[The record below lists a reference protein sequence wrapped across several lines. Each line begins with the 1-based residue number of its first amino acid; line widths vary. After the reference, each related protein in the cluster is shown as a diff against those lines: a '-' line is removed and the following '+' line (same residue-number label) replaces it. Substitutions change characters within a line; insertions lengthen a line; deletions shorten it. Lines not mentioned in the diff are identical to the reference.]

1 MGVFLMSVAKSGAL
15 AGAAVALGISFAG
28 LPVTGIAAAD
38 SADTAASQGSDAGST
53 TGSTTGSATSS
64 KGQRQ
69 GGKARTGASARAASP
84 TDTANSALESSDSA
98 ASSVGSSLRSAAS
111 DAAGS
116 ASSASRG
123 SVSNSRSAHR
133 SRPGPAAGLPGGDSP
148 VAGTAD
154 VETPAGSPGEQQT
167 AAVDTVSDSNVGTDV
182 VSGAEATDSQAR
194 PVAAATSARVAAFR
208 VASASAVTDIFS
220 GILGSIQGFFEGAL
234 LLVRRAFFN
243 QAPTVDP
250 VQLTGQSEGLI
261 TGTIGAVDP
270 EGEGISYSLVQAP
283 LYGTVAI
290 ASDGTY
296 TYTPGDGFDGVDAFT
311 VAAADDGLFHFN
323 LLNPLRGPST
333 QAVVSVTQGESGARV
348 NFNFIYGT
356 GSQYWSQSARS
367 ALQTTAI
374 LLSSYFVVDAPV
386 TVTYDV
392 TGEYSP
398 LTSTL
403 ATAGSDLVSTD
414 PGFYQTVVQN
424 KILNGVDSNGAAADG
439 VITWNFGNA
448 WAFGNSV
455 SNSQY
460 DFQSTAMHELL
471 HTLGFL
477 SNVDSAGSNSGDN
490 WTQFDSFVVTSNG
503 TNAIGNDYKW
513 KTAFNSNLTGSNGG
527 LYFGG
532 PNAVAAYGGLV
543 PLYTP
548 NPWQSG
554 SSMSHLDDSTFTGND
569 EQLMN
574 AISDTGLG
582 VRELSEVELGI
593 LQDLGYTIAPH
604 SISAFLFFGL
614 LLIRRRKVSIAS

>member
-1 MGVFLMSVAKSGAL
+1 MGVFLMSVAKGGAL

-28 LPVTGIAAAD
+28 LPVIGIAAAD
-38 SADTAASQGSDAGST
+38 SADTAASQGSEAGAATGAT
-53 TGSTTGSATSS
+53 TGSTTSS

-84 TDTANSALESSDSA
+84 TDTATSAQDTSDSA
-98 ASSVGSSLRSAAS
+98 ASAVGSSLRSAAS

-116 ASSASRG
+116 APSASRG
-123 SVSNSRSAHR
+123 SISNPRSAHR
-133 SRPGPAAGLPGGDSP
+133 SRPGPAAGQPHGDSP
-148 VAGTAD
+148 VIGPAD
-154 VETPAGSPGEQQT
+154 VETPAGSPDEQQT
-167 AAVDTVSDSNVGTDV
+167 AAVDTVADSNVGADV

-194 PVAAATSARVAAFR
+194 PVAAATSARLAAFH

-311 VAAADDGLFHFN
+311 VAAADDGPFHFN
-323 LLNPLRGPST
+323 LLNPFRGPST

-374 LLSSYFVVDAPV
+374 LLSSYFVVDSPV

-477 SNVDSAGSNSGDN
+477 SNVDSAGSNGGDN

-513 KTAFNSNLTGSNGG
+513 KTAFNPNLTGSNGG

-532 PNAVAAYGGLV
+532 PNAVAAYGGPV

-554 SSMSHLDDSTFTGND
+554 SSMSHLDDSTFTGNN

-574 AISDTGLG
+574 AVSDTGLG

-604 SISAFLFFGL
+604 SVSAFLFFGL
-614 LLIRRRKVSIAS
+614 LLIRRRRVSIAS

>member
-28 LPVTGIAAAD
+28 LPVIGIAAAD
-38 SADTAASQGSDAGST
+38 SADTSASQGSDAGST
-53 TGSTTGSATSS
+53 TASTTGSTTSS

-69 GGKARTGASARAASP
+69 AGKARTGSSARAASP
-84 TDTANSALESSDSA
+84 TDTATSAQEIADSA

-111 DAAGS
+111 EAAGS
-116 ASSASRG
+116 GPSASRG
-123 SVSNSRSAHR
+123 SVSSSRSAHR
-133 SRPGPAAGLPGGDSP
+133 SRPGPAAGQPGGNSP
-148 VAGTAD
+148 VAESAD
-154 VETPAGSPGEQQT
+154 VETPAGAPDGQQT
-167 AAVDTVSDSNVGTDV
+167 AAVDTVADSNVGADV
-182 VSGAEATDSQAR
+182 VSGAAATDSQAR
-194 PVAAATSARVAAFR
+194 PVAAATSARMAAFR

-270 EGEGISYSLVQAP
+270 EGEGITYSLVQAP
-283 LYGTVAI
+283 LYGSVAI

-311 VAAADDGLFHFN
+311 VAAADDGPFHFN
-323 LLNPLRGPST
+323 LLNPFRGPST

-356 GSQYWSQSARS
+356 GSQYWSQSARN

-471 HTLGFL
+471 HTFGFL

-503 TNAIGNDYKW
+503 TKAIGNDYKW

-554 SSMSHLDDSTFTGND
+554 SSMSHLDDSTFTGNN

-582 VRELSEVELGI
+582 VRELSDVELGI

-604 SISAFLFFGL
+604 SVSAFLFLGL

>member
-1 MGVFLMSVAKSGAL
+1 MSVAKGGAL
-15 AGAAVALGISFAG
+15 VGAAVVLSISFAG
-28 LPVTGIAAAD
+28 LPVSGIAAAD
-38 SADTAASQGSDAGST
+38 SGDTSASQGADSS
-53 TGSTTGSATSS
+53 GSAGAATTSRN
-64 KGQRQ
+64 QRQ
-69 GGKARTGASARAASP
+69 GVNARTGSSARGTSP
-84 TDTANSALESSDSA
+84 GETAPSAPESTDSV

-111 DAAGS
+111 DSLGS
-116 ASSASRG
+116 ATSPGRAGDSSQRPARRAKVGTVAVGQADGGSPLSAS
-123 SVSNSRSAHR
+123 
-133 SRPGPAAGLPGGDSP
+133 
-148 VAGTAD
+148 TD
-154 VETPAGSPGEQQT
+154 VETTAGPSGLQSD
-167 AAVDTVSDSNVGTDV
+167 AAKGGASDSGSNLVGADAAT
-182 VSGAEATDSQAR
+182 GAEAVDVQIS
-194 PVAAATSARVAAFR
+194 PVVAATSARVAAFR
-208 VASASAVTDIFS
+208 VPTASAVTDIFT
-220 GILGSIQGFFEGAL
+220 GIFGSIQGFFEGAL
-234 LLVRRAFFN
+234 LLVRRALFN

-250 VQLTGQSEGLI
+250 VQLTGHSEGPI

-270 EGEGISYSLVQAP
+270 EGEAISYSVVQAP
-283 LYGTVAI
+283 LYGTVSLQ
-290 ASDGTY
+290 SDGSY
-296 TYTPGDGFDGVDAFT
+296 TYTPGDGFNGVDAFT
-311 VAAADDGLFHFN
+311 VAAADQGLFHFN
-323 LLNPLRGPST
+323 LLDPFRGPST
-333 QAVVSVTQGESGARV
+333 QAVVSVTQGESGPRV
-348 NFNFIYGT
+348 NFNFVYGS
-356 GSQYWSQSARS
+356 GAQYWTQSARS

-374 LLSSYFVVDAPV
+374 VLSSYFEVDAPV
-386 TVTYDV
+386 TITYDV

-424 KILNGVDSNGAAADG
+424 KILNGVDSNGSAADG

-471 HTLGFL
+471 HTFGFL
-477 SNVDSAGSNSGDN
+477 SNVNNAGSNGGDN

-503 TNAIGNDYKW
+503 TKAIGNDFKW
-513 KTAFNSNLTGSNGG
+513 KTAINSNLSGGNGG

-554 SSMSHLDDSTFTGND
+554 SSMSHLDDSTFTGNK

-582 VRELSEVELGI
+582 VRTLSNVELGI
-593 LQDLGYTIAPH
+593 LEDLGYTIAPH
-604 SISAFLFFGL
+604 SVSAFLFFGL
-614 LLIRRRKVSIAS
+614 LLIRRRKVSIAQ

>member
-1 MGVFLMSVAKSGAL
+1 MSVAKGGAL

-28 LPVTGIAAAD
+28 LPVIGIAAAD
-38 SADTAASQGSDAGST
+38 SADTAASQGSEAGAATGAT
-53 TGSTTGSATSS
+53 TGSTTSS

-84 TDTANSALESSDSA
+84 TDTATSAQDTSDSA
-98 ASSVGSSLRSAAS
+98 ASAVGSSLRSAAS

-116 ASSASRG
+116 APSASRG
-123 SVSNSRSAHR
+123 SISNPRSAHR
-133 SRPGPAAGLPGGDSP
+133 SRPGPAAGQPHGDSP
-148 VAGTAD
+148 VIGPAD
-154 VETPAGSPGEQQT
+154 VETPAGSPDEQQT
-167 AAVDTVSDSNVGTDV
+167 AAVDTVADSNVGADV

-194 PVAAATSARVAAFR
+194 PVAAATSARLAAFH

-311 VAAADDGLFHFN
+311 VAAADDGPFHFN
-323 LLNPLRGPST
+323 LLNPFRGPST

-374 LLSSYFVVDAPV
+374 LLSSYFVVDSPV

-477 SNVDSAGSNSGDN
+477 SNVDSAGSNGGDN

-513 KTAFNSNLTGSNGG
+513 KTAFNPNLTGSNGG

-532 PNAVAAYGGLV
+532 PNAVAAYGGPV

-554 SSMSHLDDSTFTGND
+554 SSMSHLDDSTFTGNN

-574 AISDTGLG
+574 AVSDTGLG

-604 SISAFLFFGL
+604 SVSAFLFFGL
-614 LLIRRRKVSIAS
+614 LLIRRRRVSIAS

>member
-1 MGVFLMSVAKSGAL
+1 MGVFLMSVAKGGAL

-28 LPVTGIAAAD
+28 LPVIGIAAAD
-38 SADTAASQGSDAGST
+38 SADTAASQGSEAGAATGST
-53 TGSTTGSATSS
+53 TGSTTSS

-84 TDTANSALESSDSA
+84 TDTATSAQDTSDSA
-98 ASSVGSSLRSAAS
+98 ASAVGSSLRSAAS

-116 ASSASRG
+116 APSASRG
-123 SVSNSRSAHR
+123 SVSNPRSAHR
-133 SRPGPAAGLPGGDSP
+133 SRPGPAAGQSEGDSP
-148 VAGTAD
+148 VIGSAD
-154 VETPAGSPGEQQT
+154 VETPAGSPDEQQT
-167 AAVDTVSDSNVGTDV
+167 AAVDTVADSNVAADV
-182 VSGAEATDSQAR
+182 VSGTEATDSQAR
-194 PVAAATSARVAAFR
+194 PVAAATSARLAAFR

-311 VAAADDGLFHFN
+311 VAAADDGPFHFN
-323 LLNPLRGPST
+323 LLNPFRGPST

-460 DFQSTAMHELL
+460 DFQSTAMHELV
-471 HTLGFL
+471 HTFGFL

-554 SSMSHLDDSTFTGND
+554 SSMSHLDDSTFTGNN

-574 AISDTGLG
+574 STSDTGLG

-593 LQDLGYTIAPH
+593 LEDLGYTIAPH
-604 SISAFLFFGL
+604 SVSAFLFFGL
-614 LLIRRRKVSIAS
+614 LLIRRRKVTIAS

>member
-1 MGVFLMSVAKSGAL
+1 M
-15 AGAAVALGISFAG
+15 
-28 LPVTGIAAAD
+28 TE
-38 SADTAASQGSDAGST
+38 SADV
-53 TGSTTGSATSS
+53 
-64 KGQRQ
+64 
-69 GGKARTGASARAASP
+69 RTP
-84 TDTANSALESSDSA
+84 
-98 ASSVGSSLRSAAS
+98 VGSP
-111 DAAGS
+111 DA
-116 ASSASRG
+116 
-123 SVSNSRSAHR
+123 
-133 SRPGPAAGLPGGDSP
+133 L
-148 VAGTAD
+148 
-154 VETPAGSPGEQQT
+154 QT
-167 AAVDTVSDSNVGTDV
+167 GAVDTVSDSNVGADV
-182 VSGAEATDSQAR
+182 AGAAAADSQAR
-194 PVAAATSARVAAFR
+194 PVAAATSARLAAFR
-208 VASASAVTDIFS
+208 VPSASAVTDIFS

-250 VQLTGQSEGLI
+250 VQLTGQSEGPI

-270 EGEGISYSLVQAP
+270 EGEGISYSVVQAP
-283 LYGTVAI
+283 LYGTLNI
-290 ASDGTY
+290 ASDGMY
-296 TYTPGDGFDGVDAFT
+296 TYTPGDGFNGVDAFT
-311 VAAADDGLFHFN
+311 VAAADEGAFHFN
-323 LLNPLRGPST
+323 LLNLFRGPST
-333 QAVVSVTQGESGARV
+333 QAVVSVTQGESGPRV

-374 LLSSYFVVDAPV
+374 LLSSYFVVDAPI
-386 TVTYDV
+386 TVTYAV
-392 TGEYSP
+392 PGEYSP
-398 LTSTL
+398 LASTL

-471 HTLGFL
+471 HTFGFL
-477 SNVDSAGSNSGDN
+477 SNVDSAGSNGGDN

-503 TNAIGNDYKW
+503 TQAIGNDFKW
-513 KTAFNSNLTGSNGG
+513 KTAFNPNLTGNNGG

-554 SSMSHLDDSTFTGND
+554 SSMSHLDDSTFTGNNA
-569 EQLMN
+569 QLMN
-574 AISDTGLG
+574 AVSDTGLG
-582 VRELSEVELGI
+582 VRTLSDVELGI
-593 LQDLGYTIAPH
+593 LEDLGYTVAPH
-604 SISAFLFFGL
+604 SVSAFLFFGL

>member
-1 MGVFLMSVAKSGAL
+1 MSVAKSGAL

-28 LPVTGIAAAD
+28 LPVIGIAAAD
-38 SADTAASQGSDAGST
+38 GSDTAASQGSDAGAST
-53 TGSTTGSATSS
+53 DSGTTS

-69 GGKARTGASARAASP
+69 GTRARTGASARTASP
-84 TDTANSALESSDSA
+84 ADSA
-98 ASSVGSSLRSAAS
+98 ASAQESADSDAASVGSSLRSAAS
-111 DAAGS
+111 DTAGS
-116 ASSASRG
+116 GPSASRA
-123 SVSNSRSAHR
+123 SVANTRSAHR
-133 SRPGPAAGLPGGDSP
+133 SQPGPAVGQPEGDSP
-148 VAGTAD
+148 VTESAD
-154 VETPAGSPGEQQT
+154 VRTPVGSPDALQT
-167 AAVDTVSDSNVGTDV
+167 GAVDTVSDSNVGADV
-182 VSGAEATDSQAR
+182 AGAAAADSQAR
-194 PVAAATSARVAAFR
+194 PVAAATSARLAAFR
-208 VASASAVTDIFS
+208 VPSASAVTDIFS

-250 VQLTGQSEGLI
+250 VQLTGQSEGPI

-270 EGEGISYSLVQAP
+270 EGEGISYSVVQAP
-283 LYGTVAI
+283 LYGTLNI
-290 ASDGTY
+290 ASDGMY
-296 TYTPGDGFDGVDAFT
+296 TYTPGDGFNGVDAFT
-311 VAAADDGLFHFN
+311 VAAADEGAFHFN
-323 LLNPLRGPST
+323 LLNLFRGPST
-333 QAVVSVTQGESGARV
+333 QAVVSVTQGESGPRV

-374 LLSSYFVVDAPV
+374 LLSSYFVVDAPI

-471 HTLGFL
+471 HTFGFL
-477 SNVDSAGSNSGDN
+477 SYVDSAGSNGGDN
-490 WTQFDSFVVTSNG
+490 WTQFDSVVVASNG
-503 TNAIGNDYKW
+503 TQAIGNDFKW
-513 KTAFNSNLTGSNGG
+513 KTAFNPNLTGNNGG

-554 SSMSHLDDSTFTGND
+554 SSMSHLDDSTFTGNNA
-569 EQLMN
+569 QLMN
-574 AISDTGLG
+574 AVSDTGLG
-582 VRELSEVELGI
+582 VRTLSDVELGI
-593 LQDLGYTIAPH
+593 LEDLGYTVAPH
-604 SISAFLFFGL
+604 SVSAFLFFGL